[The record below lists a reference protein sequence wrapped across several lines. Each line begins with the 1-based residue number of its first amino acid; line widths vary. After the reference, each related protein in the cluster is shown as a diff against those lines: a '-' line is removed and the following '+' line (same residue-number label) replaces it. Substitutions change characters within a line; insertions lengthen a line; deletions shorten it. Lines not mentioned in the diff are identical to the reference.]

1 MNATDPTAT
10 TIPVIAPE
18 RSSLLGLS
26 DSALAQRLAAEIERL
41 IGARGPLVAST
52 LLQLRLLAGRTTPKV
67 ILLDHELLQ
76 GAPLDESL
84 RYFAAKAPVI
94 LLAPPE
100 RQTEVAQLVAGGEVE
115 FVARVGDFVTMAASL
130 IERRLRWAA
139 MSDCAAGPPWVGVPG
154 DIGAIFRH
162 EINNPLT
169 GILGNA
175 ELLLAHR
182 ENLSAVDTQRL
193 QTVVDLAVRLRET
206 TRRLSNVWEN
216 HSRTAKSA

>member
-1 MNATDPTAT
+1 MYGRAGPPA
-10 TIPVIAPE
+10 IA
-18 RSSLLGLS
+18 SS
-26 DSALAQRLAAEIERL
+26 
-41 IGARGPLVAST
+41 
-52 LLQLRLLAGRTTPKV
+52 LLQLRLLVARATPRV
-67 ILLDHELLQ
+67 ILVDHELLQ
-76 GAPLDESL
+76 GASLAEPLRQL
-84 RYFAAKAPVI
+84 AAKAPVI

-100 RQTEVAQLVAGGEVE
+100 RQAEVARLVAGGEVE
-115 FVARVGDFVTMAASL
+115 FVARVGDFVPLAIGL

-139 MSDCAAGPPWVGVPG
+139 MSNSVVGPPWAELPG

-182 ENLSAVDTQRL
+182 DRFSAVDTQRL

-206 TRRLSNVWEN
+206 TRRLSNAWES
-216 HSRTAKSA
+216 HPRSLKSA